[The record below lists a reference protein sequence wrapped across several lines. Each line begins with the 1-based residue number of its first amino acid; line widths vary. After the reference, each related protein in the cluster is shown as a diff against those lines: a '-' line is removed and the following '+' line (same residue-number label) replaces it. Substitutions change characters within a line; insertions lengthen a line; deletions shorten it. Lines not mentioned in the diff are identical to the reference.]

1 MADEDPDEGE
11 HAFLRRLGRRLS
23 SPLPSS
29 SDGKDGIGVEI
40 GIGDDAAV
48 FRTGA
53 NPVAA
58 TTDALIEGT
67 HFRWDWLDPEELGR
81 RAIAVNLSDLAAMG
95 ARPRFVL
102 AAVATPSS
110 VSRDR
115 LDAILDGCAG
125 AAREAGAALIGGNLS
140 SAREFSITITAF
152 GDIPG
157 PCLRRSGAL
166 PGDDLIVTGTLG
178 DAASAVSD
186 WTRGLEPAAAQ
197 RARWIAPQARIAAGL
212 ILAESGAHAA
222 IDLSDGLLADLG
234 HLCAASEVGALVEN
248 ERLPRS
254 PEVARA
260 DRAGASFAAGG
271 GEDYELLVACP
282 PGVTARLDELAA
294 RAGVALSVI
303 GRITDRPGE
312 VALVDAAGTPMAEVI
327 GFDHFSAESRNTV

>member
-29 SDGKDGIGVEI
+29 SDAKDSIGLDL

-48 FRTGA
+48 IRTDA
-53 NPVAA
+53 SPFAV

-67 HFRWDWLDPEELGR
+67 HFRWEWLSPDELGR

-102 AAVATPSS
+102 AAIATPSA
-110 VSRDR
+110 VDHEV

-140 SAREFSITITAF
+140 SAREFSITITAI

-166 PGDDLIVTGTLG
+166 PGDDLVVTGTLG

-186 WTRGLEPAAAQ
+186 WTRGLEPPATQ
-197 RARWIAPQARIAAGL
+197 RLRWVAPRARIAAGL

-222 IDLSDGLLADLG
+222 IDLSDGLLSDLG
-234 HLCAASEVGALVEN
+234 HLCASSAVGALVED

-260 DRAGASFAAGG
+260 DRTGASFAAGG

-282 PGVTARLDELAA
+282 PEVTARLDELAV
-294 RAGVALSVI
+294 RAGVPLSVI

-312 VALVDAAGTPMAEVI
+312 IALVDAAGAPLAKVA
-327 GFDHFSAESRNTV
+327 GFDHFTPTGGGSA